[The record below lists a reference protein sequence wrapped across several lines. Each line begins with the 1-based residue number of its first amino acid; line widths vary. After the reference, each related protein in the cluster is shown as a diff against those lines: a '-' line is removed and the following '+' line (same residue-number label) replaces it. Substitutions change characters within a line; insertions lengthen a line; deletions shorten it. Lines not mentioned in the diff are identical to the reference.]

1 MSCLLEGLGLS
12 FVKRAYLAG
21 YALVGV
27 SISRDLVCLL
37 VRRSLLSLGPG
48 AEGRSHYLGGG
59 GGSWFALR
67 LPPRAELRAADEE
80 RT

>member
-1 MSCLLEGLGLS
+1 MLG
-12 FVKRAYLAG
+12 FPPYCAF
-21 YALVGV
+21 VGV
-27 SISRDLVCLL
+27 LISRELVCLL

-48 AEGRSHYLGGG
+48 AEGRSHYLGV
-59 GGSWFALR
+59 GSLLR